1 MTLRQRVLQWPV
13 LRRLSFLLLL
23 ASFALAQDATGFS
36 SPAFSGPAASAAAS
50 AIGLSA
56 SPLSPLVGVESPI
69 ISETY
74 VLMPGDKLL
83 VTVSGS
89 VTYSYNTWITYEGKI
104 TVNIPQ
110 LDVVDVVSVSGLTMQ
125 AAQDTLTAVM
135 RRFFKGVNVKLTL
148 TGLRSGIVFLTGE
161 VQNPGAYNASPVERV
176 SQIIARAGGLS
187 PLGSKSRIQLIRVGK
202 LHSIVNIER
211 FEANGDLLANPFV
224 ESGDVIYVPPVEAL
238 VTVKGAVFGRGEY
251 RLRTSALTTEKER
264 MSEGIY
270 ELLPGEN
277 VFNIISRAGGITP
290 WADLSNSYIERL
302 VVGGN
307 GQRRR
312 IPVDLRKVIYEQD
325 SLNNIAM
332 MNSDV
337 LVVPA
342 FPTKVYVEGEVAQP
356 SACEYQPNLRA
367 SEYIGMAGG
376 PTYNGNPRAGW
387 IMRNG
392 RRISLRNDPIVEAG
406 DIIRV
411 PRVGLKWWQ
420 DYVEIISSVAIPI
433 ATIVVTLA
441 ISSGN

>member
-1 MTLRQRVLQWPV
+1 V
-13 LRRLSFLLLL
+13 LRKFTLLILCTCAL
-23 ASFALAQDATGFS
+23 ALAQETGAYS
-36 SPAFSGPAASAAAS
+36 TPAFSGSAAAS
-50 AIGLSA
+50 AASAIGIGA
-56 SPLSPLVGVESPI
+56 TPLSPLVGVESPI

-83 VTVSGS
+83 VTVTGG

-110 LDVVDVVSVSGLTMQ
+110 VDVVDVVTVSGLTMQ
-125 AAQDTLTAVM
+125 AAQDTLVRVM
-135 RRFFKGVNVKLTL
+135 KRYFKDVAVKLTL

-161 VQNPGAYNASPVERV
+161 VENPGAYNASPVERV

-187 PLGSKSRIQLIRVGK
+187 PLGSKSRIQLVRVGR
-202 LHSIVNIER
+202 LQSIVNIEK
-211 FEANGDLLANPFV
+211 FEANGDLMANPFV

-270 ELLPGEN
+270 ELLPGEK
-277 VFNIISRAGGITP
+277 VFDVISRAGGITP
-290 WADLSNSYIERL
+290 WADLSNSYVNRL
-302 VVGGN
+302 VFGGN
-307 GQRRR
+307 GLRKK
-312 IPVDLRKVIYEQD
+312 IAIDLRKVIYEQD
-325 SLNNIAM
+325 TVNNISM

-337 LVVPA
+337 IVVPA
-342 FPTKVYVEGEVAQP
+342 FPTKVYVEGEVSQP
-356 SACEYQPNLRA
+356 ASYDYLPNLRA

-376 PTYNGNPRAGW
+376 PTNYGHMATGYIIRHGD
-387 IMRNG
+387 
-392 RRISLRNDPIVEAG
+392 RISLRGDPIVEAG
-406 DIIRV
+406 DIVRV

-420 DYVEIISSVAIPI
+420 DYVEIISSVAIPV
-433 ATIVVTLA
+433 ATILVTLA